1 MIEDNLEHD
10 GCSYSDSYLNDEHNE
25 QSDDE
30 AAKEGLA
37 ALAHADDED
46 DAG

>member
-1 MIEDNLEHD
+1 MFEDNLQRD
-10 GCSYSDSYLNDEHNE
+10 GCSYSDSNLNDEHE
-25 QSDDE
+25 DQRDDE

-46 DAG
+46 KAG

>member
-1 MIEDNLEHD
+1 MFEDNLQRD
-10 GCSYSDSYLNDEHNE
+10 GCSYSDSNLNDEHYE
-25 QSDDE
+25 QRDDE

-46 DAG
+46 KAG

>member
-1 MIEDNLEHD
+1 MFEDNLQRD
-10 GCSYSDSYLNDEHNE
+10 GCSYSDSNLNDDHEE
-25 QSDDE
+25 QCDDE

-46 DAG
+46 KAG